1 MVTRPKA
8 SISALFARLAF
19 LGILAALLALA
30 APGKAKAQAR
40 KMERTKATVRMT
52 ILTQHKM
59 RGRQRLRRKHALIGN
74 WQSSFT
80 FKKRIDD
87 DGF

>member
-40 KMERTKATVRMT
+40 KMELDDLQKIVGVASPAISPDGKSIVIVVSRVNWDEDRYDSIICIKA
-52 ILTQHKM
+52 
-59 RGRQRLRRKHALIGN
+59 
-74 WQSSFT
+74 
-80 FKKRIDD
+80 
-87 DGF
+87 

>member
-1 MVTRPKA
+1 MLSQPATKIFLHA
-8 SISALFARLAF
+8 SEPRAAKWISDTI
-19 LGILAALLALA
+19 GEVEEV
-30 APGKAKAQAR
+30 

-80 FKKRIDD
+80 LKRIDD